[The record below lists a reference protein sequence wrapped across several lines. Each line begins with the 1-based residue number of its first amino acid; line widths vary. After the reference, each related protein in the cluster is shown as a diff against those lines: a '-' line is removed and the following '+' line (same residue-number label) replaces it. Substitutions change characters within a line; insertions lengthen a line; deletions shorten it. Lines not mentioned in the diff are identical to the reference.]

1 MYLRIWSRRV
11 LPWCAVLAW
20 GGGLSCAA
28 RADELVQQALALVQ
42 QGQALQAFR
51 LLDAQEAQRAGDPA
65 YSTPPWA
72 MLPTQPGSTRGPSWR
87 ASVGW
92 LHNPA
97 TWRPR
102 WRWGNPCRPWATA
115 GA

>member
-20 GGGLSCAA
+20 GGGLSFAA

-51 LLDAQEAQRAGDPA
+51 LLDAQ
-65 YSTPPWA
+65 
-72 MLPTQPGSTRGPSWR
+72 
-87 ASVGW
+87 
-92 LHNPA
+92 
-97 TWRPR
+97 
-102 WRWGNPCRPWATA
+102 
-115 GA
+115 